1 MKTGIELIS
10 EMRWEQVYKHGYN
23 NDHDSDHTGGE
34 LSKAAA
40 ALACIGTDA
49 YVEDLS
55 NFIEDYTD
63 EWGLCEKLKDN
74 RLKSLIVAGALIAAE
89 IDRINNKEEVGN
101 EI

>member
-10 EMRWEQVYKHGYN
+10 KMRWEQVYEHGYDK
-23 NDHDSDHTGGE
+23 DHDSDHTGGE

-49 YVEDLS
+49 YVEDVVS
-55 NFIEDYTD
+55 FIEEDHTD

-74 RLKSLIVAGALIAAE
+74 RVKALIVAGALIAAE
-89 IDRINNKEEVGN
+89 IDRINKQ
-101 EI
+101 